1 MAKRRGRKRKVKLPL
16 WLSLSILLIGV
27 LVFGILY
34 LTGVITIEGLPK
46 LSNQNK
52 KDDTTVVTTTNNT
65 TTNQATTTIENINL
79 EEGIIYDDFQI
90 HFMMLNNSYAG
101 DSIYIKAG
109 ENDILI
115 DAGSNTTS
123 YSYTSNY
130 IDNYCKDK
138 KLEFVVATHGDKD
151 HIACFPKFCNDY
163 KIDTIIYNG
172 LTHSESK
179 TYTNMISAFN
189 NEVETDGAK
198 IRLASDCF
206 NNTNGAQSEY
216 QLSDKV
222 KMTILY
228 NYYYFHN
235 TTEENDYSVCLLFT
249 YTNDGDYHYFLLT
262 GDLEEAGEKKLSE
275 YYDGSTK
282 EKTLPHV
289 DLFKAGHHGSKT
301 SSNDV
306 LLEKITPAMC
316 VVCCCCGTDEYTG
329 ITDNQF
335 PTQEF
340 INRIAKWT
348 EDVYVTTVCDSFE
361 ILTAKQDVDSET
373 GELKFDKYGNPVSD
387 KKGVSIGK
395 QYIHSS
401 GYKAL
406 NGNIV
411 VSCCDLGIG
420 LACSNNNTKLKDSAW
435 FNQEIVLNGVTRT
448 LRTWPTN

>member
-65 TTNQATTTIENINL
+65 TTNQTTTTIENINP

-90 HFMMLNNSYAG
+90 HFMMLNNSAAG

-172 LTHSESK
+172 LTTKK
-179 TYTNMISAFN
+179 TDTYNNMISAFN
-189 NEVETDGAK
+189 NEVDTDGAK
-198 IRLASDCF
+198 ICLASDCF
-206 NNTNGAQSEY
+206 SNTNGAQSEY
-216 QLSDKV
+216 QLSDNV
-222 KMTILY
+222 KMTIVY
-228 NYYYFHN
+228 NYYYFN
-235 TTEENDYSVCLLFT
+235 KASDENDYSVCLLFT
-249 YTNDGDYHYFLLT
+249 YTNGTDSHYFFLG
-262 GDLEEAGEKKLSE
+262 GDLEKSGEDKLAK
-275 YYDGSTK
+275 YYDGSTE

-289 DLFKAGHHGSKT
+289 DLYKAGHHGSKT
-301 SSNDV
+301 SSNADFLE
-306 LLEKITPAMC
+306 LLQPKMC

-335 PTQEF
+335 PTQDF
-340 INRIAKWT
+340 ITRIAKWT
-348 EDVYVTTVCDSFE
+348 EDVYVTTIYDTFE
-361 ILTAKQDVDSET
+361 IAVAEQATDSKT
-373 GELKFDKYGNPVSD
+373 GELKYDSKGNPVS
-387 KKGVSIGK
+387 KVTGVAVGEE
-395 QYIHSS
+395 YIKTS
-401 GYKAL
+401 GFKPM

-411 VSCCDLGIG
+411 VSCGDLGIG